1 MPVRK
6 KDGGIRI
13 VIDFRKLNSITVHD
27 PFTMPSIDDILAQLG
42 NAAFLSK
49 MDLLKG
55 FHQVPMSEASKEL
68 TAFTCL
74 QGKFQYRVMPFGTY

>member
-1 MPVRK
+1 
-6 KDGGIRI
+6 
-13 VIDFRKLNSITVHD
+13 
-27 PFTMPSIDDILAQLG
+27 MPSIDDILSQLG

-55 FHQVPMSEASKEL
+55 FHQVPMADDSKEL

-74 QGKFQYRVMPFGTY
+74 QGKFQYRVMPFGLTNAPSIET